1 MKIPKSEIH
10 DPKLRIARMIYR
22 NEETMMEH
30 EREVIQLDEFLG
42 AVAGVYDLMMYAI
55 FFIFGQ
61 YISYLSKVKWIKS
74 RYHFQDCTHQQKSLA
89 SLLNKPDDE
98 NGLK

>member
-30 EREVIQLDEFLG
+30 EREVI
-42 AVAGVYDLMMYAI
+42 
-55 FFIFGQ
+55 
-61 YISYLSKVKWIKS
+61 
-74 RYHFQDCTHQQKSLA
+74 
-89 SLLNKPDDE
+89 
-98 NGLK
+98 